1 MQAGSRATSPHF
13 SKGFTLIELV
23 LVILILG
30 IIAGVAVPAIRGVMD
45 ETVLDE
51 SVQEIVSVLRYGR
64 DIAIRNNTAMMIDFD
79 PSQESSTLLTGYVS
93 SGNNLLRF
101 DNMQN
106 PPASETWGVRNV
118 KVSAGKT
125 VLLTNNNGY
134 GNIPGGDTSN
144 VDRVDYN
151 FSGSGQSLKLSYS
164 LYDSDTP
171 EEIAI
176 YFNGIKIAD
185 AGKGINNNWTKTR
198 TISLPGV
205 ITGDASVINELDK
218 KSYIVNFNTSPRL
231 IGVDIVS
238 ALFGGSDDII
248 FYFDGTPS
256 QGGTVVLSYRGRSKT
271 ITIESDTGNISV
283 Q

>member
-1 MQAGSRATSPHF
+1 MGKLE
-13 SKGFTLIELV
+13 KGFTLIELV

-30 IIAGVAVPAIRGVMD
+30 IIAGVAVPVIRGVMD

-118 KVSAGKT
+118 KVSAGKS

-151 FSGSGQSLKLSYS
+151 FSGSGQSLKLAYS

-176 YFNGIKIAD
+176 YFNGVKIAD
-185 AGKGINNNWTKTR
+185 AGKGINSNWTKTR
-198 TISLPGV
+198 TISLPSV

-231 IGVDIVS
+231 SGVDIVS

-256 QGGTVVLSYRGRSKT
+256 QGGTVVLSYRGRSRT
-271 ITIESDTGNISV
+271 ITIESVTGSISV

>member
-1 MQAGSRATSPHF
+1 MGKLE
-13 SKGFTLIELV
+13 KGFTLIELV

-64 DIAIRNNTAMMIDFD
+64 DIAIRNNTTMMIDFD

-106 PPASETWGVRNV
+106 PPASDTWGVRNV

-125 VLLTNNNGY
+125 VLLTNNNEY
-134 GNIPGGDTSN
+134 GNIDLPGGDTSN
-144 VDRVDYN
+144 VDRVDYSFN
-151 FSGSGQSLKLSYS
+151 GSGQSLKLAYS

-176 YFNGIKIAD
+176 YFNGVKIAD
-185 AGKGINNNWTKTR
+185 AGKGINSNWTKTR

-231 IGVDIVS
+231 SGVDIVS

-248 FYFDGTPS
+248 FYSDGTPS
-256 QGGTVVLSYRGRSKT
+256 QGGAVVLSYKGRSKT
-271 ITIESDTGNISV
+271 ITVESETGSISV

>member
-1 MQAGSRATSPHF
+1 MGKLE
-13 SKGFTLIELV
+13 KGFTLIELV

-30 IIAGVAVPAIRGVMD
+30 IIAGVAIPAIRGVMD

-64 DIAIRNNTAMMIDFD
+64 DIAIRNNTTMMIDFD

-106 PPASETWGVRNV
+106 PPASDTWGVRNV

-125 VLLTNNNGY
+125 VLLTNDNEY
-134 GNIPGGDTSN
+134 GNIDLPGGDTSN
-144 VDRVDYN
+144 VDRVDYSFN
-151 FSGSGQSLKLSYS
+151 GSGQSIKLAYS
-164 LYDSDTP
+164 LYDSDTT

-176 YFNGIKIAD
+176 YFNGVKIAD
-185 AGKGINNNWTKTR
+185 AGKGINSNWTKTR

-231 IGVDIVS
+231 NGVDIVS
-238 ALFGGSDDII
+238 ALFGGSDDIT
-248 FYFDGTPS
+248 FYSDGTPS
-256 QGGTVVLSYRGRSKT
+256 QGGTVLLSYKGRSKT
-271 ITIESDTGNISV
+271 ITVESETGSISV

>member
-1 MQAGSRATSPHF
+1 MGKLE
-13 SKGFTLIELV
+13 KGFTLIELV

-51 SVQEIVSVLRYGR
+51 AVQEVVSTLRYGR
-64 DIAIRNNTAMMIDFD
+64 DLAIRNNTSRVIDFD
-79 PSQESSTLLTGYVS
+79 PAQETCTLLTGYVS

-106 PPASETWGVRNV
+106 PPASETWGVRNIR
-118 KVSAGKT
+118 VSNGDT

-144 VDRVDYN
+144 VNYVDYS
-151 FSGSGQSLKLSYS
+151 FSGSGESIKLAYS

-176 YFNGIKIAD
+176 YLNGVKIAD

-198 TISLPGV
+198 TISLPSV

-218 KSYIVNFNTSPRL
+218 KLSIVNFNTSPRL
-231 IGVDIVS
+231 SGVDIVS
-238 ALFGGSDDII
+238 ALFGSGDDII
-248 FYFDGTPS
+248 YYSDGTPS
-256 QGGTVVLSYRGRSKT
+256 QGGSVVLSYRGRSKT
-271 ITIESDTGNISV
+271 ITIEPDTGSISV